1 MAKALLIDPDKCVG
15 CMLCVMACAMEH
27 AETIGPVHSRI
38 LPIRIRKQEINIPVV
53 CRQCGKP
60 LCADVCPMGAL
71 SRDKETSA
79 ILVDVDL
86 CIACGMCNLACP
98 LGGISLDADAGHAVK
113 CDLCGGDPLC
123 VKFCAYGALKY
134 ITQEEATMEARKE
147 AVKRLAD
154 MLEKIA

>member
-27 AETIGPVHSRI
+27 GEAIGPVNSRI
-38 LPIRIRKQEINIPVV
+38 LPIRLKKQEISIPVV

-71 SRDKETSA
+71 SRQKETGA
-79 ILVDVDL
+79 MVVDIDL

-98 LGGISLDADAGHAVK
+98 LGGISMDVDAGHAVK

-123 VKFCAYGALKY
+123 VKFCAYGALNY

-147 AVKRLAD
+147 AVRKLAD